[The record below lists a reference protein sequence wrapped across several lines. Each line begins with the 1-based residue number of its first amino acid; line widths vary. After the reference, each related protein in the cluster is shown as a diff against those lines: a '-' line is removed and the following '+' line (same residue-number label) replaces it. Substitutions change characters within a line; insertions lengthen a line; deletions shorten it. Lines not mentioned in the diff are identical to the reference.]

1 MLTMVIAMSGAF
13 VASRLQTPVYRS
25 TIYLNVV
32 PARHDWG
39 LQQTIVSVMRNYAGI
54 ITSRSTAQEVIS
66 RLQLDITPDQLSE
79 KITVKPIQS
88 DLQIQIDADEYDPI
102 IASSIAQTAAEVFV
116 EYTDVQM
123 QDQDAADRVE
133 VSILDPARP
142 GTLHKPKWKINV
154 LAGAVLGAL
163 VGVIIVFVL
172 RFLEAISSIMRSW
185 KSGRGR
191 SGPRPFRYDLLKAGS
206 RRRRRRNGYMP
217 NPISLVTLQSH
228 HLSREAYRRSDEPQ
242 YATLDRSLRSLLVT
256 AGQKGQIHDTLNL
269 AVASLGWSNG

>member
-1 MLTMVIAMSGAF
+1 VELREYFRIIARRGWIIVLTMVIAMSGAF

-32 PARHDWG
+32 PARLDWG

-88 DLQIQIDADEYDPI
+88 DLQIQIDADDYDPI

-172 RFLEAISSIMRSW
+172 RFLEADIIHNARELEEYTGVAVLGLVPASDTTSSKRS
-185 KSGRGR
+185 SRTRRG
-191 SGPRPFRYDLLKAGS
+191 
-206 RRRRRRNGYMP
+206 
-217 NPISLVTLQSH
+217 
-228 HLSREAYRRSDEPQ
+228 
-242 YATLDRSLRSLLVT
+242 
-256 AGQKGQIHDTLNL
+256 
-269 AVASLGWSNG
+269 